1 MTRIYPNYRQVLIS
15 SIRRPMLQFFLLKSP
30 HSKHVGHTVL
40 ERVRCLYCFSFV
52 GILPIRE
59 KRPSRESIEMNFLGE
74 NMNRFKLS
82 TLAGGILSA
91 CIATTG
97 FAAEMEEVVV
107 TGSFIKGSPED
118 AALPVDVLSRS
129 DLEDV
134 GNPTIIEMIRNLG
147 VTSGNLGETNQFDAR
162 GGQGNEGVS
171 TVNLRGLGSSRTLV
185 LINGKR
191 QVSTEALGVDIS
203 AVPSIAI
210 GRVEILKDG
219 AAALYGS
226 DAIAG
231 VVNFITR
238 EKFEGLEL
246 RGSFQE
252 IQDSDGETSIS
263 AIYGRQMG
271 NVHFALSAEYDE
283 RSELNIKDRDWAFL
297 PFAENTKGGISSIGN
312 PGTVFPTAGTTVI
325 AGGTPDANCEAL
337 GAQNAAGFC
346 RFQYTFFDN
355 LIEDQK
361 TLKLFGEVDV
371 EFSDNHSFHL
381 EALYSDMDIPNWD
394 TSPSYPPQ
402 SLLGPDRVL
411 AANHPGLV
419 DYKAQNPGFF
429 SDIDLTAAG
438 IGVVPAAAQGA
449 IVWSRM
455 LGVSG
460 RNGQPESA
468 ERTTET
474 KRISGGFEGTFSD
487 DIDYNISVSWSERDR
502 TLGGS
507 DMFIERMAFAL
518 DGLGGPNCDQ
528 AANIAT
534 PGQNGCEYYNPLSNA
549 LERSAINGA
558 VNPQYNAAVANSDEL
573 INWLT
578 ASTGS
583 NALNELLVFDAV
595 FTGESAYELDG
606 GNVGWALGIQSRT
619 EDYSFTVKDVANRAI
634 NPCPFNDPVS
644 ITLGHVTTLDCGA
657 GGAGQLAFLA
667 ATEQEFTSR
676 TIYGAFVEFALP
688 VTDTLDVQLA
698 ARYEDYGNANG
709 GDTFDPKIAI
719 SWQPTDELTFRGSA
733 STTFRGAP
741 ASFLS
746 GTGTALEFIGAALA
760 FKASDRTGNADL
772 KPETA
777 VALNFGAIY
786 QNDNFYGSVDY
797 WSFDFEDAFQ
807 NENTGQVVSAY
818 LNGGCADGGANVTS
832 DRCVAL
838 RARITPTGADGTT
851 LQRVQVN
858 IINGSD
864 IKTSGIDVALNY
876 TFDDVMAG
884 ELTLGMDG
892 TYRLEFESDDFR
904 SIDGLTLAPGGDF
917 VGKLNVGT
925 PFLPQPE
932 LKANFYAKW
941 GNEEHR
947 VSYNAVY
954 TDSYDDDI
962 APNERLSTVDSH
974 VSHDI
979 HYINNMFDGWT
990 FSVSAINATDEDP
1003 PAAGTD
1009 LNYDSYTH
1017 NAFGRM
1023 LKLGVTWTPDFL

>member
-1 MTRIYPNYRQVLIS
+1 
-15 SIRRPMLQFFLLKSP
+15 
-30 HSKHVGHTVL
+30 
-40 ERVRCLYCFSFV
+40 
-52 GILPIRE
+52 
-59 KRPSRESIEMNFLGE
+59 
-74 NMNRFKLS
+74 MNRFKLS

-91 CIATTG
+91 CIATAG

-246 RGSFQE
+246 RGSFQD

-263 AIYGRQMG
+263 AIYGKQMG

-355 LIEDQK
+355 LIEDQE

-468 ERTTET
+468 ERTT
-474 KRISGGFEGTFSD
+474 
-487 DIDYNISVSWSERDR
+487 
-502 TLGGS
+502 
-507 DMFIERMAFAL
+507 
-518 DGLGGPNCDQ
+518 
-528 AANIAT
+528 
-534 PGQNGCEYYNPLSNA
+534 
-549 LERSAINGA
+549 
-558 VNPQYNAAVANSDEL
+558 
-573 INWLT
+573 
-578 ASTGS
+578 
-583 NALNELLVFDAV
+583 
-595 FTGESAYELDG
+595 
-606 GNVGWALGIQSRT
+606 
-619 EDYSFTVKDVANRAI
+619 
-634 NPCPFNDPVS
+634 
-644 ITLGHVTTLDCGA
+644 
-657 GGAGQLAFLA
+657 
-667 ATEQEFTSR
+667 
-676 TIYGAFVEFALP
+676 
-688 VTDTLDVQLA
+688 
-698 ARYEDYGNANG
+698 
-709 GDTFDPKIAI
+709 
-719 SWQPTDELTFRGSA
+719 
-733 STTFRGAP
+733 
-741 ASFLS
+741 
-746 GTGTALEFIGAALA
+746 
-760 FKASDRTGNADL
+760 
-772 KPETA
+772 
-777 VALNFGAIY
+777 
-786 QNDNFYGSVDY
+786 
-797 WSFDFEDAFQ
+797 
-807 NENTGQVVSAY
+807 
-818 LNGGCADGGANVTS
+818 
-832 DRCVAL
+832 
-838 RARITPTGADGTT
+838 
-851 LQRVQVN
+851 
-858 IINGSD
+858 
-864 IKTSGIDVALNY
+864 
-876 TFDDVMAG
+876 
-884 ELTLGMDG
+884 
-892 TYRLEFESDDFR
+892 
-904 SIDGLTLAPGGDF
+904 
-917 VGKLNVGT
+917 
-925 PFLPQPE
+925 
-932 LKANFYAKW
+932 
-941 GNEEHR
+941 
-947 VSYNAVY
+947 
-954 TDSYDDDI
+954 
-962 APNERLSTVDSH
+962 
-974 VSHDI
+974 
-979 HYINNMFDGWT
+979 
-990 FSVSAINATDEDP
+990 
-1003 PAAGTD
+1003 
-1009 LNYDSYTH
+1009 
-1017 NAFGRM
+1017 
-1023 LKLGVTWTPDFL
+1023 